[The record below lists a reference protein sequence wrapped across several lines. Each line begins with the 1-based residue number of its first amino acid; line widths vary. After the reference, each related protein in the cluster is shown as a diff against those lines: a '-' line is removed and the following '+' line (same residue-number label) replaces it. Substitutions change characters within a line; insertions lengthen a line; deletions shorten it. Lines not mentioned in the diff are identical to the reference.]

1 MNPSSKGWI
10 KKYFSL
16 VENHQEELMRFVDSG
31 LSAEEIF
38 YAYIQPTG
46 FLYGYPT
53 DFLFL
58 GKEYLTKFTAEES
71 FKVLLLEGLILV
83 YYSQQHKNEKIL
95 SIDKLIEKFITFYE
109 DTDIEIFKKS
119 LVNFSKVNPYDK
131 LEKIILKRVKIKSK
145 LANKLVT
152 GYLYN
157 SLLFHDLLMFK
168 DYINNVSLEILKEK
182 RKNSIF
188 DLIRI
193 IGASANSNNSVSKHE
208 KGIFKMFLASANLD
222 KKTKNLALDYLNKG
236 DDLSSISIQKNDSWL
251 LKRYALEI
259 SILTLWSDDEV
270 DEDEHRFLDK
280 LVEKLGVTEEEK
292 DKSFIAIQSFL
303 ISNKNKALFLGGKN
317 DFELMMKGASR
328 RWTKIL
334 SRNKDKLAL
343 ELRESKELMQLIKK
357 STTTDLS
364 DEEKEKV
371 KAQFLDLGKTIPAL
385 SLFMLPG
392 GAVILPIVLK
402 IIPTLIPS
410 AFRENYVDEKKKSEE
425 EE

>member
-1 MNPSSKGWI
+1 MN
-10 KKYFSL
+10 
-16 VENHQEELMRFVDSG
+16 
-31 LSAEEIF
+31 
-38 YAYIQPTG
+38 
-46 FLYGYPT
+46 
-53 DFLFL
+53 
-58 GKEYLTKFTAEES
+58 
-71 FKVLLLEGLILV
+71 
-83 YYSQQHKNEKIL
+83 
-95 SIDKLIEKFITFYE
+95 
-109 DTDIEIFKKS
+109 
-119 LVNFSKVNPYDK
+119 
-131 LEKIILKRVKIKSK
+131 RVKIKSK
-145 LANKLVT
+145 LSNKLVT

-168 DYINNVSLEILKEK
+168 DYMNHVSLEILKEK

-222 KKTKNLALDYLNKG
+222 KETKKSALDYLNNG
-236 DDLSSISIQKNDSWL
+236 DDLSTISIQKNDSWL

-259 SILTLWSDDEV
+259 AILTLWSDDEV
-270 DEDEHRFLDK
+270 DEDEHRFLDE
-280 LVEKLGVTEEEK
+280 LVVKLGVTEEEK

-425 EE
+425 EEE